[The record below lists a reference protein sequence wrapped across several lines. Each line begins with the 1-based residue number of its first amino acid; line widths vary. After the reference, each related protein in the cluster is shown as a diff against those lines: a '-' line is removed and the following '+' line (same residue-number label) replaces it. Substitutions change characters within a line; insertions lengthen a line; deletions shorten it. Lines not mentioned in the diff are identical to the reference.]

1 MRLERFP
8 AAQDTDSVTSQTI
21 RLMCRYIRESADD
34 PVIQAAAAHAVR
46 YFAGGSDDPT
56 IRAWAVYWFV
66 KHNVKFVVDEAPM
79 FRLGE
84 QNQQDLLISPSVLIR
99 MQKPEEDC
107 DGFTML
113 GAALLKALDIPFV
126 IVTIA
131 ADPNDPARWSHV
143 FLMAMLSGGP
153 LNMDISH
160 GSGPGWIVPKAHTF
174 RWQAWDCDGNAVSI
188 PRPRRHSLNGWV
200 PSGLG
205 QDLSS
210 LDELPV
216 GTTSDTSN
224 PFSLPS
230 LESDAGILGND
241 LSSGYNYLM
250 TGPTPTPTQLAQAGQ
265 TPPTPGFNWQAFT
278 SGIANDATQVTKAL
292 ITQSNINQSGAAL
305 SGLLSSLLPIAII
318 VVIGGFVLS
327 ELGNKK

>member
-1 MRLERFP
+1 
-8 AAQDTDSVTSQTI
+8 
-21 RLMCRYIRESADD
+21 MCRYIRESADD

-46 YFAGGSDDPT
+46 YFGGGSQDPA
-56 IRAWAVYWFV
+56 IWAWAVYWFI

-84 QNQQDLLISPSVLIR
+84 EDNQDLLISPSVLIR
-99 MQKPEEDC
+99 MDKPQEDC

-113 GAALLKALDIPFV
+113 GGAFLKALNIPFV

-143 FLMAMLSGGP
+143 FLMAMLPGGP

-160 GSGPGWIVPKAHTF
+160 GSGPGWIVPAAHTF
-174 RWQAWDCDGNAVSI
+174 RWQAWDCDGNAVSVL
-188 PRPRRHSLNGWV
+188 RPRRHSLNGWV

-205 QDLSS
+205 QDDSIDS
-210 LDELPV
+210 LDNLSV
-216 GTTSDTSN
+216 GTTSDISD
-224 PFSLPS
+224 PFSLAS
-230 LESDAGILGND
+230 LESDAGTLGSD
-241 LSSGYNYLM
+241 ISSGYNYLM

-265 TPPTPGFNWQAFT
+265 TPPAGSGFNWTAFT

-292 ITQSNINQSGAAL
+292 ITQSNINQSSAAL
-305 SGLLSSLLPIAII
+305 SGLLSGLLPIVLI
-318 VVIGGFVLS
+318 VVVGGFVLS
-327 ELGNKK
+327 ELGSKK